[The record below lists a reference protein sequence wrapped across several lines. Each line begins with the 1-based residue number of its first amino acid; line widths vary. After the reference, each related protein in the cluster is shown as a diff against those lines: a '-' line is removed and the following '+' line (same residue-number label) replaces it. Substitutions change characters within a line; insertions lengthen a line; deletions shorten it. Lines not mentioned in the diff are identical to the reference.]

1 MEITIRNEDNCI
13 ILKLDG
19 QLNIETAAAFVDEV
33 REHIKLKKH
42 IILNFENVSYISSAG
57 IQSLYFALDEINAIH
72 KKIVIANV
80 AEGVLKIMTMMAIEN
95 DIPIFNSLEDA
106 INSF

>member
-1 MEITIRNEDNCI
+1 MGFPDRHV

-19 QLNIETAAAFVDEV
+19 QLNSETAAAFVDEV

-57 IQSLYFALDEINAIH
+57 IQSLYFALDEINAVH
-72 KKIVIANV
+72 KKNSYCQR
-80 AEGVLKIMTMMAIEN
+80 GRRCFKNN
-95 DIPIFNSLEDA
+95 DHDGD
-106 INSF
+106 